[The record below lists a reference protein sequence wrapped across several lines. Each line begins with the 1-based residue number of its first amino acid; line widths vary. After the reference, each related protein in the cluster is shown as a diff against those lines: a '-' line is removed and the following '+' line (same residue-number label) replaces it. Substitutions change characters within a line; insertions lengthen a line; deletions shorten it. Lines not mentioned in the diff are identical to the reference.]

1 MTRRPQPRRWGATLA
16 CLAAFAVTVAY
27 APALATG
34 GSASKVEPQDD
45 VPASVEKRD
54 AESAERPIGPYQS
67 KAPKAEDQAAG
78 GEQEPSETPAEQE
91 QSTAP
96 QDQSKSSG
104 RPIGPQPGHSKP
116 DPPGDGGAPPGQN
129 EPPKSDP
136 GQGKTPTGNEPNPGG
151 NGGLSQGKG
160 PLSYEP
166 DTGTDD
172 GQGKGPDGS
181 PPDDGQGKAPTAERP
196 QSEEPPTRAERQDET
211 SLGSEGRPAS
221 TRAADPSA
229 STEAQG
235 GGGTS
240 GASPGAGDAT
250 PTSVTGL
257 ANRIAFEH
265 QLALDWQ
272 RSLRY
277 DRPLGLIMIDLDDF
291 KRTNDTRG
299 HVAGDRVLRDTA
311 ETVAREIRGGDV
323 AARIGGDEFVVIAA
337 ETTGY
342 GLQILSRRLGRA
354 LDERGIAA
362 SVGCAERTEDDGA
375 GSDVV
380 ERADNAMYE
389 DKQQR
394 KSVGIAA
401 ARG

>member
-116 DPPGDGGAPPGQN
+116 DPPGHGGAPPGQN

-136 GQGKTPTGNEPNPGG
+136 GQGKTPTGNEPSPGG
-151 NGGLSQGKG
+151 NGGLSQGK
-160 PLSYEP
+160 
-166 DTGTDD
+166 
-172 GQGKGPDGS
+172 
-181 PPDDGQGKAPTAERP
+181 
-196 QSEEPPTRAERQDET
+196 
-211 SLGSEGRPAS
+211 
-221 TRAADPSA
+221 
-229 STEAQG
+229 
-235 GGGTS
+235 
-240 GASPGAGDAT
+240 
-250 PTSVTGL
+250 VTGL